1 MKLNYPVS
9 WSKSPSWRES
19 AGALYDFKTVAFP
32 PGLSEILT
40 TALSNFLLGRLQ
52 RNAKEQAET
61 NLKEKKKGLE
71 VRWESEEQ
79 HSVNLSKFTFQLRSE
94 LSSPCEIR
102 QNKNL
107 PTQVPGDCN
116 MQRTLALHY
125 LWH

>member
-52 RNAKEQAET
+52 RKCKGTSRNQSKR
-61 NLKEKKKGLE
+61 KKKRSGGE
-71 VRWESEEQ
+71 VGE
-79 HSVNLSKFTFQLRSE
+79 
-94 LSSPCEIR
+94 
-102 QNKNL
+102 
-107 PTQVPGDCN
+107 
-116 MQRTLALHY
+116 
-125 LWH
+125 